1 MEFKGDP
8 KAIIE
13 AALFA
18 AGKTLTVKELSD
30 LADIGEEAANSLAEE
45 LSREYSER
53 KSGIEIRAI
62 EDRYVMQ
69 VRGGL
74 AREVMAVAP
83 KEIDAPL
90 IRTLAIIAYKQPI
103 KQSYLAEIRGNK
115 VYDHVKELERMGLIS
130 RARVGR
136 TKVITTTKAF
146 ADYFGLS
153 SDQPDYVRH
162 VILKSAR
169 PLGVTKMYESL
180 ALKLGLDYILINPYH
195 PGDEDQEKLK
205 DLNVLVAAPGY
216 ADTIKE
222 HYSGDLIEAEVKT
235 LSQLKESA
243 EKICVA
249 CSSGNPEPLAKE
261 IDDLLAV
268 YRGRAKSVRAVRP
281 LTVVVEC
288 LAKDLRIPIRDDG
301 ITAASDSSKATAQ
314 IQVPAHQPYDL
325 DILERIK
332 QRCEVLLTGLAWIK
346 TSPSS

>member
-1 MEFKGDP
+1 MEFKRDP

-18 AGKTLTVKELSD
+18 AGRTLTAKELSNLAGIREEEAYS
-30 LADIGEEAANSLAEE
+30 LADEISK
-45 LSREYSER
+45 EYLGR

-90 IRTLAIIAYKQPI
+90 IRTLAIIAYRQPI

-115 VYDHVKELERMGLIS
+115 AYDHVKELERMGLIN
-130 RARVGR
+130 RARAGR
-136 TKVITTTKAF
+136 TKVITTTRAF

-162 VILKSAR
+162 AILKSSR

-180 ALKLGLDYILINPYH
+180 ALRLGLDYILVNPYH
-195 PGDEDQEKLK
+195 PGEEDKERLK
-205 DLNVLVAAPGY
+205 GLEVLVAAPGY
-216 ADTIKE
+216 ADLIKE
-222 HYSGDLIEAEVKT
+222 SFSGDLIEAEAKT

-249 CSSGNPEPLAKE
+249 CSSGDPEPLAKE
-261 IDDLLAV
+261 IDVLLAA
-268 YRGRAKSVRAVRP
+268 YRERAKSVKAVKP
-281 LTVVVEC
+281 LTLVVED
-288 LAKDLRIPIRDDG
+288 LAKDLRIAIRDNG
-301 ITAASDSSKATAQ
+301 ITAASDSSGVEAQ
-314 IQVPAHQPYDL
+314 AHVPAHQPYDL
-325 DILERIK
+325 DILERVK
-332 QRCEVLLTGLAWIK
+332 QRCEALLTVL
-346 TSPSS
+346 T